1 MKTERA
7 GVYTEGGLVWL
18 IGADLELNGGRR
30 GKERA
35 VGCPGLGGLCLGWR
49 VMPALGGGG
58 ECPHHLLAQGVA
70 PCSSQ
75 CHWRGISEEACDVNG
90 VTELGALP
98 KGPGVTQRSNNLL
111 AVLLS

>member
-1 MKTERA
+1 M
-7 GVYTEGGLVWL
+7 EGGEEKSGQW
-18 IGADLELNGGRR
+18 GALDS
-30 GKERA
+30 
-35 VGCPGLGGLCLGWR
+35 GGLCLGWR
-49 VMPALGGGG
+49 GMPALGGGG

-98 KGPGVTQRSNNLL
+98 KGPGVTQRSINLL